1 MKLQSHAA
9 TVFIQSGSSQI
20 TRSPIHIISCWICMK
35 LHPLRRNWQAQKQTD
50 QNIHTFTLTHRH
62 ESERPLDVL
71 IKPEGTAGTDDSLSR
86 DKSAHRH
93 AQTHKHRTARVMS
106 KYFPLKSRSSFIRKL
121 IVRDS
126 VCGKLTKRQK
136 GACKEML
143 LCQWVIG
150 KRQDAHIV
158 LSCYHKSEWK
168 IIH

>member
-9 TVFIQSGSSQI
+9 TAFIQSGSSQI

-50 QNIHTFTLTHRH
+50 QNIHTFTLTLTHRH

-93 AQTHKHRTARVMS
+93 AQTHKHT
-106 KYFPLKSRSSFIRKL
+106 
-121 IVRDS
+121 
-126 VCGKLTKRQK
+126 LTGQQESCLNISPWKA
-136 GACKEML
+136 G
-143 LCQWVIG
+143 
-150 KRQDAHIV
+150 V
-158 LSCYHKSEWK
+158 LSSKSESFVIQYVENWQK
-168 IIH
+168 DRRAHVSGSLERDRMHILSSHFIINKSER